1 MTEIIPPPPR
11 DLNDPNWR
19 ASTAI
24 ADAMVA
30 EEARL
35 RAEYP
40 GKPDSW
46 YSYTASHSVQLSR
59 QRRRVLWNPL
69 TWF

>member
-1 MTEIIPPPPR
+1 M
-11 DLNDPNWR
+11 
-19 ASTAI
+19 

-40 GKPDSW
+40 GRPDSW
-46 YSYTASHSVQLSR
+46 YSFTASQTVQR
-59 QRRRVLWNPL
+59 ANQRRPWWKLW
-69 TWF
+69 